1 MSKDSKQAGEN
12 AAPTRPSGTEAP
24 AADKKPKHAKHAA
37 EPAPGYEE
45 SELDDAFDDDFA
57 AMNPTMGAPASAKVP
72 DVERKRRNRKIAAIT
87 GGVIVALLAIV
98 YGVGVFFFSGHFL
111 PNTWIG
117 REDIS
122 LQSAEEVREYLGDV
136 TDSYVLEVDGDG
148 FELRLAASEIGL
160 AVDAE
165 SVVNSM
171 LSSTSPWAWPI
182 ELFGTH
188 DMESHL
194 VAAYDDSG
202 LNDTV
207 RQAVEAFNATATPP
221 VSATIGYSAEEQR
234 VVVIDEV
241 LGTQL
246 DVEAVVH
253 AVDTAVTQLDTK
265 LSLTQDQ
272 LLKPAIL
279 GDDERLAAA
288 ADAAT
293 AMVGADMSLT
303 LGGIEVARV
312 NGELLT
318 PWVTLDANFS
328 AALDEAQLTAWVDS
342 LAMAYTTVGAER
354 TYTRPDGKVITVS
367 GGTYGTEVDREALMT
382 LVRDGVAAGQQGTF
396 EIPCTQSTGIPANA
410 NGVDWSNRYIDVDL
424 SEQYVRFYDAN
435 GAIIWETACI
445 TGMPD
450 GEHNTPTGVYY
461 LVAKES
467 PSKLIGYEDGKKIYE
482 TTVTYWMPFIGNSIG
497 FHDATWQPG
506 FGGTMYADGYGS
518 HGCVNLSYDAA
529 QSLYGIIQY
538 DDVVVVHW

>member
-12 AAPTRPSGTEAP
+12 AAPTRPSGIEAL

-57 AMNPTMGAPASAKVP
+57 AMNPTTGAPASAKVP

-98 YGVGVFFFSGHFL
+98 YGAGVFFFSGHFL

-136 TDSYVLEVDGDG
+136 TDSYVLDVDGDG

-246 DVEAVVH
+246 DVEAVVR
-253 AVDTAVTQLDTK
+253 AVDTAVT
-265 LSLTQDQ
+265 
-272 LLKPAIL
+272 P
-279 GDDERLAAA
+279 
-288 ADAAT
+288 
-293 AMVGADMSLT
+293 
-303 LGGIEVARV
+303 
-312 NGELLT
+312 
-318 PWVTLDANFS
+318 
-328 AALDEAQLTAWVDS
+328 
-342 LAMAYTTVGAER
+342 
-354 TYTRPDGKVITVS
+354 
-367 GGTYGTEVDREALMT
+367 
-382 LVRDGVAAGQQGTF
+382 
-396 EIPCTQSTGIPANA
+396 
-410 NGVDWSNRYIDVDL
+410 
-424 SEQYVRFYDAN
+424 
-435 GAIIWETACI
+435 
-445 TGMPD
+445 
-450 GEHNTPTGVYY
+450 
-461 LVAKES
+461 S
-467 PSKLIGYEDGKKIYE
+467 PY
-482 TTVTYWMPFIGNSIG
+482 
-497 FHDATWQPG
+497 
-506 FGGTMYADGYGS
+506 
-518 HGCVNLSYDAA
+518 C
-529 QSLYGIIQY
+529 
-538 DDVVVVHW
+538 